1 MTRNDATR
9 AMEKAEML
17 RESIFGDSERMAF
30 DLLG

>member
-17 RESIFGDSERMAF
+17 RGSIFGDFERMAF